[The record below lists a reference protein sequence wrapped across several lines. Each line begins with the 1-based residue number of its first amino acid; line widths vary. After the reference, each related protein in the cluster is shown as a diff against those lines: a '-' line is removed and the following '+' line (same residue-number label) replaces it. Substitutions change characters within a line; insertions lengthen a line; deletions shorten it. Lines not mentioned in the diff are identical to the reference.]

1 MRIFTFVF
9 MYTIVFPLFIVN
21 NLYHVFEKWEGD
33 VASRNNKLKKI
44 VPAIIC
50 PRKGLSSKNCQVRC
64 IESNSNAL

>member
-44 VPAIIC
+44 VPAII
-50 PRKGLSSKNCQVRC
+50 
-64 IESNSNAL
+64 